1 MTASSLVD
9 LSVSLAE
16 GKVQLT
22 SCVYN
27 ASGPR
32 SGTSA
37 ALHKI
42 YTSSSGAVLTKSATV
57 DAQSGNPHPRTH
69 HEANNLASFNSE
81 GLPNSG
87 IDYYIDATT
96 IQEVTGTTS
105 STNDGTKK
113 KPYIVSLSGKC
124 LEDNITM
131 LRRIRSSSSLSMI
144 DAIELNLACPNVIG
158 KPIIGYDMEQM
169 DSILHEIDQ
178 VLLSSDGGD
187 CPAIGVKLPP
197 YFDFSHMMAAATI
210 LNRHHQNNKNLVAY
224 VVCINTVGN
233 ALCIEGVVSE
243 APYIASN
250 QGFAGLSGPAIKYTA
265 LANVCKFRQLL
276 VPTIDVVGVGG
287 IASGQDA
294 YDMLLA
300 GASACQIATQHWKE
314 GPDCFDRIHT
324 ELRDIM
330 HRKGYTSV
338 KQVTGKLKPWSKEGA
353 ARLRQEAST
362 PKAVPSANK
371 SNSDTQVYKLL
382 SMILTVVIAIL
393 LADKYVLAPGRSA

>member
-1 MTASSLVD
+1 MTESSLVD
-9 LSVSLAE
+9 LSVALVHGS
-16 GKVQLT
+16 VRLT

-42 YTSSSGAVLTKSATV
+42 YASSSGAVLTKSATV

-69 HEANNLASFNSE
+69 HELHNMASFNSE
-81 GLPNSG
+81 GLPNAG
-87 IDYYIDATT
+87 IDYYIDAAT

-105 STNDGTKK
+105 STNDDKK

-131 LRRIRSSSSLSMI
+131 LRRIRSSPSLSMI

-169 DSILHEIDQ
+169 DSILGEIGQ
-178 VLLSSDGGD
+178 VLLSSDGGA
-187 CPAIGVKLPP
+187 CPPIGVKLPP
-197 YFDFSHMMAAATI
+197 YLDFSHMTAAAAI
-210 LNRHHQNNKNLVAY
+210 LNRHHQNNKNLVSY
-224 VVCINTVGN
+224 VVCINTIGN

-250 QGFAGLSGPAIKYTA
+250 DGFAGLSGPAIKYTA
-265 LANVCKFRQLL
+265 LANVRKFRQLL

-294 YDMLLA
+294 YDMLLV

-314 GPDCFDRIHT
+314 GPGCFDRIHA
-324 ELRDIM
+324 ELQDILQ
-330 HRKGYTSV
+330 RKGYTSV
-338 KQVTGKLKPWSKEGA
+338 KQVTGKLQPWSKEGA
-353 ARLRQEAST
+353 ARLRQESST
-362 PKAVPSANK
+362 SKAVPSTNTN
-371 SNSDTQVYKLL
+371 NSDTQVYKLL
-382 SMILTVVIAIL
+382 SMVLTVVLAIL
-393 LADKYVLAPGRSA
+393 LADKYVAASGRSA